1 MTNFKIA
8 TFNAN
13 SIRSRLAQILGW
25 LDRERPDVL
34 CVQETKVQDKD
45 FPAQPIEDAG
55 YHVIFRGQKAYSGVA
70 IISQTAPEDIVA
82 GFDDVA
88 AESGVE
94 DTDAPRL
101 LRAVYHGVTVVNTY
115 VPQGRDVNSEHFQ
128 YKLRWLA
135 RLRALFERHYSPND
149 LLVWVGDLNVAP
161 EDIDVYDPKGLRYH
175 VDFHPDAQAA
185 LEAIRQWGFVDV
197 FRQHHPDEPKQFSYF
212 DYRANN
218 PIERGIGW
226 RIDHIWA
233 TVPLAAKSTSA
244 WIDVEARKAER
255 PSDHT
260 FVAAEFAL

>member
-13 SIRSRLAQILGW
+13 SIRSRLDQILDW
-25 LDRERPDVL
+25 LNREHPDVL

-55 YHVIFRGQKAYSGVA
+55 YHVIFSGQKAYSGVA
-70 IISQTAPEDIVA
+70 ILSRTTPEHVIA
-82 GFDDVA
+82 GFDDG
-88 AESGVE
+88 EE

-101 LRAVYHGVTVVNTY
+101 LRGVYHGVTVVNTY
-115 VPQGRDVNSEHFQ
+115 VPQGRDVDSEHFQ
-128 YKLRWLA
+128 YKLHWLA
-135 RLRALFERHYSPND
+135 RLRALFERHYSPDD

-161 EDIDVYDPKGLRYH
+161 EDIDVYDPKGLRNH

-185 LEAIRQWGFVDV
+185 LENVRQWGLVDV
-197 FRQHHPDEPKQFSYF
+197 FRQHHAGEPKQFSYF

-233 TVPLAAKSTSA
+233 TKPLAAKSTRA

-260 FVAAEFAL
+260 FVVAEFAL